1 MTAKSL
7 RYVPPVRNA
16 YKNDFLMRI
25 SEIPASRY
33 YVYRHNFLFFYII
46 GVRKIAKVTYEE
58 SLNFHRLPVKVASQ
72 HFHVP

>member
-1 MTAKSL
+1 
-7 RYVPPVRNA
+7 
-16 YKNDFLMRI
+16 MRI

-58 SLNFHRLPVKVASQ
+58 TLNFHRLPVKVASQ